1 MIDTSEETISN
12 HAEELNEKDAVIQS
26 LKEQVFFLQR
36 EVEKMQ
42 SEVCQTYC
50 FCLINRVYRVLHFVL
65 QFIISKIMFH
75 SYTMARVG
83 NL

>member
-12 HAEELNEKDAVIQS
+12 HTEELNEKDAVIQS

-42 SEVCQTYC
+42 SEVCQT
-50 FCLINRVYRVLHFVL
+50 FCLINCVL
-65 QFIISKIMFH
+65 
-75 SYTMARVG
+75 
-83 NL
+83 